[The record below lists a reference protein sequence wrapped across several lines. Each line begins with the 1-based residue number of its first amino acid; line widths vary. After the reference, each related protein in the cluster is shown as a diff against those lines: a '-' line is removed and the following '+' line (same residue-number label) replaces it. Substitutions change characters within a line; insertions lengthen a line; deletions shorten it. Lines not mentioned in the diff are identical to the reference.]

1 MRTVTRDEGSI
12 IRYLKDGNQIIYFKD
27 GTITKTDH
35 RRGIWTTVNTKGVV
49 RERNVRSKVVKDEMQ
64 FLGTQRKIDPETMAV
79 VVIREDGFLKID
91 YPDDIS
97 INQKLMND

>member
-35 RRGIWTTVNTKGVV
+35 RRGIWTTINSKGII
-49 RERNVRSKVVKDEMQ
+49 RERNVRSKIVRDEISV
-64 FLGTQRKIDPETMAV
+64 LECQRKVDPETTAV
-79 VVIREDGFLKID
+79 I
-91 YPDDIS
+91 
-97 INQKLMND
+97 